1 MLSWLYLL
9 IAIVLEV
16 CGTTS
21 MKLSEGFTRLA
32 PSILMF
38 VFYLA
43 SLAVLNLALKEIP
56 VSVTY
61 AVWAG
66 VGTAL
71 IAVVGVAWFGEPI
84 SPVKA
89 GSILLIILG
98 VVGLNLG
105 GGAH

>member
-1 MLSWLYLL
+1 MLSWIFLFV
-9 IAIVLEV
+9 AIVLEV

-21 MKLSEGFTRLA
+21 MKLSEGFSRLT

-84 SPVKA
+84 NLVKA

-98 VVGLNLG
+98 VVGLNLS
-105 GGAH
+105 GAAH